1 MRAVELRKVKEGEY
15 FKRKPDARGEFIRG
29 HYNRR
34 DQWGPATF
42 WCSRAVTGPADPTQ
56 GPPPCGPFFRP
67 LFNVVNQAGP
77 CPVVRAP
84 NVPGRVP

>member
-1 MRAVELRKVKEGEY
+1 MRAVELRKVKDGEY

-42 WCSRAVTGPADPTQ
+42 WCSRSDDMNAGMQLKPGT
-56 GPPPCGPFFRP
+56 
-67 LFNVVNQAGP
+67 VVFIN
-77 CPVVRAP
+77 
-84 NVPGRVP
+84 

>member
-34 DQWGPATF
+34 DQWGPPPF
-42 WCSRAVTGPADPTQ
+42 GVADPMT
-56 GPPPCGPFFRP
+56 
-67 LFNVVNQAGP
+67 
-77 CPVVRAP
+77 
-84 NVPGRVP
+84 